1 MVIITFFIIYLF
13 SEVKIIFQQWSPF
26 SKSLQFRVPF
36 DYVITIGDPKD
47 QILEKYIEVVK
58 PYYPIIND
66 AEPTI
71 PLLEEE
77 FAEHIPGFFGKSK
90 TASVKKQKGE
100 EMLWKQRL
108 EEKQNEEAAVGGKK
122 KKRRVRRTVIVLLGI
137 VVVPGTTK
145 QPNNPNPLLLIP
157 Y

>member
-1 MVIITFFIIYLF
+1 MEDIKIVMLKNKQHIISKLTELTVEETDEPLCFLFEIPMVISYTHPKDANDD

-66 AEPTI
+66 AEPTM
-71 PLLEEE
+71 P
-77 FAEHIPGFFGKSK
+77 
-90 TASVKKQKGE
+90 V
-100 EMLWKQRL
+100 
-108 EEKQNEEAAVGGKK
+108 NEE
-122 KKRRVRRTVIVLLGI
+122 
-137 VVVPGTTK
+137 
-145 QPNNPNPLLLIP
+145 
-157 Y
+157 